1 MVHCHQTGRIP
12 TDQFI
17 SCSIGRTDNAM
28 ANPLKDIA
36 NTQRIMAVVTRGR
49 LLNREAL
56 DGLLAKADRSARED

>member
-1 MVHCHQTGRIP
+1 
-12 TDQFI
+12 
-17 SCSIGRTDNAM
+17 M

-56 DGLLAKADRSARED
+56 DGLLAEAERSARED